1 MTGHWSTIINF
12 NCIKY
17 MQGYGHLR
25 ASYLHL
31 SLRHNTYI
39 LWCSEMLCTRMF
51 IVNMKLKTKPPI
63 LPHKYYIC
71 NMSVLNI
78 THHMLLQ
85 MTCLKAEQE

>member
-1 MTGHWSTIINF
+1 MTGNWSPIINF

-17 MQGYGHLR
+17 MEGVWAHIR

-51 IVNMKLKTKPPI
+51 IVNMKLKESKPSLQSYHI
-63 LPHKYYIC
+63 
-71 NMSVLNI
+71 NI
-78 THHMLLQ
+78 IYVTGLY
-85 MTCLKAEQE
+85 